1 MIRPVAAPSYRE
13 FGEDICQDQSG
24 KRKERVEKGTFL
36 RHKNADREE
45 QGIDKD
51 KTGEQTIPVKHKHQQ
66 ADNRQRDI
74 EVPPKESFIYCV
86 LQMHGLSP
94 EKPFC

>member
-1 MIRPVAAPSYRE
+1 MSCFALSRE
-13 FGEDICQDQSG
+13 LGEKKCQEQSG
-24 KRKERVEKGTFL
+24 KRKERVEKGSFL
-36 RHKNADREE
+36 RHKNAGREE

-51 KTGEQTIPVKHKHQQ
+51 KTGEQAIPVKHKHQQ

-74 EVPPKESFIYCV
+74 KVPPKESFIDCV

-94 EKPFC
+94 ENPFY